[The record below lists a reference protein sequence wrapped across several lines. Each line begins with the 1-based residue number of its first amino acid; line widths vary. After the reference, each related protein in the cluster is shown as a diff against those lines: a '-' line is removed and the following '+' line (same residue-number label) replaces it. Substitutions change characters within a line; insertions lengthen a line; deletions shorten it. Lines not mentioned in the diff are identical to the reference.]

1 MSALSNRS
9 SIGSV
14 SGNDGPS
21 DNNVLSPH
29 KILTLTFNQDCTY
42 DCLEIISQNKI
53 IFSIIEHWQWAQ

>member
-1 MSALSNRS
+1 MSALTNRS

-42 DCLEIISQNKI
+42 DYLEIISKI
-53 IFSIIEHWQWAQ
+53 K